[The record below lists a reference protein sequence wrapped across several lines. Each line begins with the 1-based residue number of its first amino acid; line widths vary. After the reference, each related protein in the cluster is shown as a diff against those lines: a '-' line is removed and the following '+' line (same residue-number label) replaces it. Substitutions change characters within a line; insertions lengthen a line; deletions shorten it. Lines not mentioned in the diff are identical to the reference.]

1 LPKAQPFFLFPC
13 EFTAGRFQNFFI
25 MSAPQQLGE
34 ILRRVS
40 VSDQDRQHRLFAITE
55 QILTSSPQL
64 QSADF
69 TKLNPDDLQLIY
81 ELYDDQF
88 FGGLIQ
94 RSFDQQRMSF
104 RVSSRMTRA
113 GGKTTR
119 WGDPRR
125 PEQLK
130 YEIAISSTLLF
141 QSFQD
146 PERPVTVTGI
156 ECVNRLE
163 GLLRVMEHEL
173 IHLAE
178 MLVWSDSNCALHR
191 FQGIAQRQF
200 GHLQH
205 THNLL
210 TPRELA
216 LREYNIRAGSHV
228 AFVLDGRR
236 YEGIVNRITRRAT
249 VLVPDASGEPFS
261 DGRRYL
267 RFYVPIAQ
275 LESLD

>member
-1 LPKAQPFFLFPC
+1 MA
-13 EFTAGRFQNFFI
+13 
-25 MSAPQQLGE
+25 APQQLGD
-34 ILRRVS
+34 ILKRQTVS
-40 VSDQDRQHRLFAITE
+40 EQDRSRRLFAITE
-55 QILTSSPQL
+55 QVLTASPQL
-64 QSADF
+64 QSASF
-69 TKLNPDDLQLIY
+69 TRLQAEDLQLIY
-81 ELYDDQF
+81 ELYDEQF
-88 FGGLIQ
+88 FGGLVQ
-94 RSFDQQRMSF
+94 KCFDQTRMSF

-125 PEQLK
+125 PK
-130 YEIAISSTLLF
+130 HCKFEIAISSTLLF

-173 IHLAE
+173 VHLME

-191 FQGIAQRQF
+191 FQGIAERQF

-205 THNLL
+205 THDLL
-210 TPRELA
+210 TPRERA
-216 LREYNIRAGSHV
+216 YREYNIRTGSAV

-249 VLVPDASGEPFS
+249 VLVPDPTGEPFS
-261 DGRRYL
+261 DGRRYS
-267 RFYVPIAQ
+267 RYYVPIAQ
-275 LESLD
+275 LERLDD